1 VGCSGEAVAG
11 VGGAGG
17 RLVRA
22 INRRR
27 SAAGQMKNPG
37 APCGG
42 QLEVKPRTMRLEGR
56 TRWLLG
62 LADWRLDRVA
72 SAG

>member
-1 VGCSGEAVAG
+1 
-11 VGGAGG
+11 
-17 RLVRA
+17 VRA
-22 INRRR
+22 IDRRR

-62 LADWRLDRVA
+62 LADWQLDRVA